1 MRPLLPQILQLIAA
15 ALILGAA
22 VLLVARLPPILVSI
36 SVTAR
41 DITISGDY

>member
-22 VLLVARLPPILVSI
+22 VILAARLPPISI
-36 SVTAR
+36 NVTIQAR
-41 DITISGDY
+41 DITVSGDY